1 MLSDVGN
8 PMETNF
14 RSLNSTGLR
23 GELHPRVSVIVVTY
37 RSSNEFPDC
46 IESVLKQAV
55 PVEVF
60 LVDNA
65 SPDKTGQMVADY
77 AARFENVRAILNQE
91 NLGLAAGN
99 NAALGS
105 CQGDYVLF
113 LNPDT
118 LLRDDALSRLVNFLD
133 RNPDVGVV
141 GPKNLYADGKPHS
154 SFHKQWGLLHVLL
167 WRILPYRLARAYY
180 DRFSSYKFHD
190 PLFVSG
196 ACLLIRRSLVERIGG
211 YDPEYFLTVEDACDI
226 CIRARETGCRVVF
239 LPNAEVVH
247 LGGRSA
253 VQAPYVVVWQG
264 YRGTIYHFL
273 KHKGFAQTLIVL
285 MLLLISAGLRSV
297 IAATLGI
304 FNEKY
309 RSIARIYARVWWS
322 LLFHN
327 PIAAKAWRF
336 NGSVSPTAGGG

>member
-1 MLSDVGN
+1 MLVDFAS
-8 PMETNF
+8 PMQTNS
-14 RSLNSTGLR
+14 RSTESAGSPKD
-23 GELHPRVSVIVVTY
+23 LHPRVSVIVVTY

-91 NLGLAAGN
+91 NLGLGAGN

-118 LLRDDALSRLVNFLD
+118 LLREDTLSQLVNFLD
-133 RNPDVGVV
+133 RNQDVGVV

-167 WRILPYRLARAYY
+167 WRILPYRFARAYY

-211 YDPEYFLTVEDACDI
+211 YDPEYFLTVEDTCDL
-226 CIRARETGCRVVF
+226 CIRARETGFRVVF
-239 LPNAEVVH
+239 LPGAEVVH
-247 LGGRSA
+247 LCGRSG

-273 KHKGFAQTLIVL
+273 KHKGFAQALIVL
-285 MLLLISAGLRSV
+285 TLLLISAGLRSV

-322 LLFHN
+322 LLLHN
-327 PIAAKAWRF
+327 PITVMVWRLSS
-336 NGSVSPTAGGG
+336 SVSPSAGGG

>member
-1 MLSDVGN
+1 
-8 PMETNF
+8 MEANSRPTK
-14 RSLNSTGLR
+14 STGVR
-23 GELHPRVSVIVVTY
+23 GDLHPRVSVIVVTY
-37 RSSNEFPDC
+37 CSSNEFVDC
-46 IESVLKQAV
+46 IDSVLRQPV
-55 PVEVF
+55 PTEVF

-77 AARFENVRAILNQE
+77 AARFENVRAILNEQ

-105 CQGDYVLF
+105 CRGDYVLF
-113 LNPDT
+113 LNPDA
-118 LLRDDALSRLVNFLD
+118 LLREDTLSRLVNFLD
-133 RNPDVGVV
+133 RNQDVGVV

-154 SFHKQWGLLHVLL
+154 SFHKHWGLLHVLL
-167 WRILPYRLARAYY
+167 WRILPYRFARAYY

-196 ACLLIRRSLVERIGG
+196 ACLLIRRSVFERIGG
-211 YDPEYFLTVEDACDI
+211 YDPEYFLTVEDACDL

-239 LPNAEVVH
+239 LPNAQVVH
-247 LGGRSA
+247 IGGRSA

-273 KHKGFAQTLIVL
+273 KHKGFAQAPIVL
-285 MLLLISAGLRSV
+285 MLLLISAGVRSV
-297 IAATLGI
+297 IAAALGI
-304 FNEKY
+304 FSEKY
-309 RSIARIYARVWWS
+309 RSIARIYARVWWN

-327 PIAAKAWRF
+327 PITAMGLRLS
-336 NGSVSPTAGGG
+336 GSVSPNAERG

>member
-1 MLSDVGN
+1 MMADFAST
-8 PMETNF
+8 MQTN
-14 RSLNSTGLR
+14 SISATTGSPTN
-23 GELHPRVSVIVVTY
+23 LHPRVSVIVVTY

-46 IESVLKQAV
+46 IESVLRQAV

-77 AARFENVRAILNQE
+77 ASRFENVRAILNQK

-99 NAALGS
+99 NAALGR
-105 CQGDYVLF
+105 CHGDYVLF

-118 LLRDDALSRLVNFLD
+118 LLREDTLSQLVNFLD
-133 RNPDVGVV
+133 SNPDVGVV

-154 SFHKQWGLLHVLL
+154 SFHKHWGLLHVLL
-167 WRILPYRLARAYY
+167 WRILPYRFARSYY
-180 DRFSSYKFHD
+180 DRFSTYKFHD

-196 ACLLIRRSLVERIGG
+196 ACLLIRRSLFERIGG
-211 YDPEYFLTVEDACDI
+211 YDPEYFLTVEDTCDL
-226 CIRARETGCRVVF
+226 CIRARETGFRVVF
-239 LPNAEVVH
+239 LPGAEVVH
-247 LGGRSA
+247 LCGRSG

-273 KHKGFAQTLIVL
+273 KHKGIAQALIVL
-285 MLLLISAGLRSV
+285 TLLLISSAARV
-297 IAATLGI
+297 MIAAALGI
-304 FNEKY
+304 FDEKY
-309 RSIARIYARVWWS
+309 RSIARIYARVSWS

-327 PIAAKAWRF
+327 PIAAMAWRPS
-336 NGSVSPTAGGG
+336 GAVSPTEGGG